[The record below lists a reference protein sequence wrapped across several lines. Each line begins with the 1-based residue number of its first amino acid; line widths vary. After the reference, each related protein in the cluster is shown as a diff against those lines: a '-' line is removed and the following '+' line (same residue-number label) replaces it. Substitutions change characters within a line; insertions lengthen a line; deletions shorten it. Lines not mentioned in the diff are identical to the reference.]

1 MIMTQNPG
9 SKPAFDWS
17 KLFHLIGQVSF
28 CPWDFAI
35 GNGAATA
42 LLGLLSRRRPG
53 TRRER
58 AIKGTTHDEA
68 FA

>member
-1 MIMTQNPG
+1 MILTQNPG
-9 SKPAFDWS
+9 ASLRLIGPNF
-17 KLFHLIGQVSF
+17 FLIGQVSF

>member
-42 LLGLLSRRRPG
+42 LLGIVVASTPEHSSRARQQG
-53 TRRER
+53 HDTR
-58 AIKGTTHDEA
+58 
-68 FA
+68 